1 MTTATETRDGQPGR
15 ADMTAQTDEPSL
27 YKIRKAMLHSKFPHE
42 DGSSTYYAICRPCD
56 AAGGR
61 WQGSSPNRSRLGSIA
76 NAHIRAQHPEVGS

>member
-1 MTTATETRDGQPGR
+1 MSSTPAARE
-15 ADMTAQTDEPSL
+15 MSL

-56 AAGGR
+56 AAGVH

-76 NAHIRAQHPEVGS
+76 SAHIRAQHPGVSS